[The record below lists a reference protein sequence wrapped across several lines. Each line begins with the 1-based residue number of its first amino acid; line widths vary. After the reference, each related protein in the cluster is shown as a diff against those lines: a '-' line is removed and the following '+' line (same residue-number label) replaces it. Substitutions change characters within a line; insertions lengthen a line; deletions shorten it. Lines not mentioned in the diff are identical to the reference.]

1 MKVLITGA
9 CSGIAFLTGISLNER
24 GHTVYMTTHTEK
36 QRITLENKL
45 MSMNIHGI
53 NVFKMDIGAD
63 DINKIKKL
71 DIDVLINHAAIG
83 IGGSILNLEID
94 KVRENFDI
102 NFFSSFTL
110 AKIFL
115 NKLIKENRK
124 GKVIFTSSM
133 AGYFPLEFLGS
144 YCSTKSAITMMAKCL
159 RKELKYKNSNI
170 QISVIEPGA
179 YRTGFNQVMID
190 TINSCINKNSYFYDV
205 KNQVGFLLNL
215 KFKLTEKKN
224 LNSIV
229 CQILK
234 AVEDKNNRMFYSA
247 PLFQNIFKKIYLL
260 FE

>member
-36 QRITLENKL
+36 QKITLESKL
-45 MSMNIHGI
+45 KFMNIHDI
-53 NVFKMDIGAD
+53 NVFKMDVGTN

-71 DIDVLINHAAIG
+71 DIDILINHAAIG
-83 IGGSILNLEID
+83 IGGSILDLKID
-94 KVRENFDI
+94 KVRENFNI

-110 AKIFL
+110 AKIFC
-115 NKLIKENRK
+115 NRLIKENRK

-159 RKELKYKNSNI
+159 RKEINCISSDI
-170 QISVIEPGA
+170 QISVVEPGA
-179 YRTGFNQVMID
+179 YKTGFNQVMID
-190 TINSCINKNSYFYDV
+190 TINSCINKNSCFYGV
-205 KNQVGFLLNL
+205 KNQINFLLKL
-215 KFKLTEKKN
+215 KFKLAEKKN

-229 CQILK
+229 CQILR
-234 AVEDKNNRMFYSA
+234 AVEDKNNKMFYSA
-247 PLFQNIFKKIYLL
+247 PLFQNILKKIYLL